1 MQFPM
6 SFGKWMSQSWVVLL
20 FLHPLFLQLMA
31 LNTVHIL
38 RIPKFVFLFQ
48 TSCKTSRPLD
58 VQKAFQLSH
67 IQNWTCN
74 LVCKPATLLLQLLS
88 LKQRSSLWFFSFL
101 PPTFNLWVLK
111 TLLQNISRVPPLLT
125 SPFPIPC
132 LVQTITSHLDCVN
145 PSLLLPLSF
154 PFSLQHCSWRGR
166 GGGFWKVRPSQLSAP
181 NITKPSSHSI
191 KTKVKVQGN
200 FLNLSPIT
208 LSLAHSLWQAG
219 LSRSRY

>member
-101 PPTFNLWVLK
+101 PPTFNLSV
-111 TLLQNISRVPPLLT
+111 
-125 SPFPIPC
+125 SPEDSSSKYIQSP
-132 LVQTITSHLDCVN
+132 TTSHK
-145 PSLLLPLSF
+145 PLSH
-154 PFSLQHCSWRGR
+154 PLPGANHYFS
-166 GGGFWKVRPSQLSAP
+166 P
-181 NITKPSSHSI
+181 
-191 KTKVKVQGN
+191 
-200 FLNLSPIT
+200 
-208 LSLAHSLWQAG
+208 G
-219 LSRSRY
+219 LC